1 MTGSDR
7 TGSIKKKA
15 NSDYLC
21 AFNINL
27 VWVPAVGGCRDDRP
41 GGRGGVYSES
51 ESWGGGGDDGIVGE
65 DCSVLGL
72 PAGVAAL
79 RALWPGRVLVVV
91 LFLLF
96 DGEDD
101 PLGVA
106 GAIGVRGAAGS
117 RDVALQL

>member
-1 MTGSDR
+1 M
-7 TGSIKKKA
+7 
-15 NSDYLC
+15 L

-51 ESWGGGGDDGIVGE
+51 ESWGGGIVGE

-106 GAIGVRGAAGS
+106 GAISVRGAAGS
-117 RDVALQL
+117 RDVALAVVLLPALAVVTSPSGG